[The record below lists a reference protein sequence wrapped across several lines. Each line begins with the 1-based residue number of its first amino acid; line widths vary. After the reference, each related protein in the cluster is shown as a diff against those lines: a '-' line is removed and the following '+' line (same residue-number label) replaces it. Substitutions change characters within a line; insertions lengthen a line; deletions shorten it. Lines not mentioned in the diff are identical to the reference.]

1 MPARA
6 GCGIGRPSH
15 ERHSMLFLVVSLF
28 LFGALLGTAGHVP
41 VPVTVLGGIA
51 ITAWLTVFF
60 WRERRKSG
68 MKGASR

>member
-1 MPARA
+1 
-6 GCGIGRPSH
+6 
-15 ERHSMLFLVVSLF
+15 MLFLVVSLF

-51 ITAWLTVFF
+51 IAAWLAVFF

>member
-1 MPARA
+1 MPAQA
-6 GCGIGRPSH
+6 GRVMRRPSH
-15 ERHSMLFLVVSLF
+15 ERHSMLFLVVALF

-41 VPVTVLGGIA
+41 VSVTVVGGIA

-60 WRERRKSG
+60 LRERRKSG